1 MNHYAIQSF
10 NWFMKVKATRGDINS
25 ANNDNVRNKEYFKQY
40 DCNDIDDSEL
50 SNITNNKN
58 ISN

>member
-1 MNHYAIQSF
+1 
-10 NWFMKVKATRGDINS
+10 MKVKATRGDINS
-25 ANNDNVRNKEYFKQY
+25 ANNDNVRNKEYFKNF
-40 DCNDIDDSEL
+40 DFNDIYDSEL